1 MESTTSIV
9 MPPMESN
16 SIVIP
21 PKPLSLE
28 QMALK
33 ISILE
38 ERVKSLQNNINILKD
53 EDNINKKN
61 ITIIQSNASEHVESL
76 YSIRAELLDKIYED
90 KIIKQPC

>member
-1 MESTTSIV
+1 MSPIESTT
-9 MPPMESN
+9 

-61 ITIIQSNASEHVESL
+61 ITIIQSNASEYVESL
-76 YSIRAELLDKIYED
+76 YSIRGELLDKIRCELLD
-90 KIIKQPC
+90 KIIKKPC